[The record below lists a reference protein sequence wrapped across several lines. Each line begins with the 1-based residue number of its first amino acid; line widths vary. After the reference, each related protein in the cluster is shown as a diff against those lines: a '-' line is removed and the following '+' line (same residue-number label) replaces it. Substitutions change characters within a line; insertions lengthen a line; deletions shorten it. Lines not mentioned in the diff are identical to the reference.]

1 MAYTDILY
9 EVSDRIATITFNRP
23 EKLNAAA
30 NHTHDEFVDAL
41 ERADNDDTVRV
52 VIITGAGRA
61 FCSGTDL
68 SSGSKWSGRSGDPA
82 TGEGV
87 PADYAAKGPLRIYDM
102 KKPVIG
108 AINGVAAGFGASV
121 LCSMDMRIAAEEA
134 RIAFIY
140 ARRGICNESCSSFFL
155 PRLVGMA
162 RAQEWVAT
170 GRMLPAAEL
179 LAAGFVREVVA
190 GAELLPRARALAREI
205 VDNTAPAAVAVSRHL
220 MWRNLGVT
228 HPAEASQYETR
239 GLTGLMSLDDPGE
252 GRNAFAEKRLPK
264 FTSRPS
270 KDVGFI
276 ERWWKKNNG

>member
-1 MAYTDILY
+1 MNYQDILY
-9 EVSDRIATITFNRP
+9 AVSERIATITFNRP
-23 EKLNAAA
+23 EKLNAAS
-30 NHTHDEFVDAL
+30 NNLHDEFVDAL
-41 ERADNDDTVRV
+41 DHADNDDDVRV

-102 KKPVIG
+102 NKPVIG
-108 AINGVAAGFGASV
+108 AINGVAVGFGASV

-134 RIAFIY
+134 RLGFIY

-170 GRMLPAAEL
+170 GRMVLAPEL
-179 LAAGFVREVVA
+179 LASGLVREVVA
-190 GAELLPRARALAREI
+190 ADQLLPRARALAREI
-205 VDNTAPAAVAVSRHL
+205 ADNTAPASVAVSRHL

-228 HPAEASQYETR
+228 HPAEASGYETR
-239 GLTGLMSLDDPGE
+239 GLTGLMALDDPAE

-270 KDVGFI
+270 RDIGFLKH
-276 ERWWKKNNG
+276 WWPKKTS